1 MMIINVIKTIS
12 EINWWHVI
20 RNLIVRKVRPWPRP
34 ALYLTYYQT
43 KFHITS
49 WNAPNFFNCQV
60 ALFFIK
66 YWNSVLEIGKI
77 ASTFCKKNSRLI
89 GWLVLLSPG
98 QIYSLDSIAKS
109 RKYIPFVLREW
120 DSLPEKQSV
129 CFDLTSNTSPAIV
142 IDSYNLKNSR
152 NLFIYK
158 IFLMILCLC
167 YQRKGDLL
175 NDFLVWS

>member
-1 MMIINVIKTIS
+1 MTCYTQSYCSEGTPLAAYSLIS
-12 EINWWHVI
+12 DILSNKISYHI
-20 RNLIVRKVRPWPRP
+20 LKCS
-34 ALYLTYYQT
+34 
-43 KFHITS
+43 KF
-49 WNAPNFFNCQV
+49 FQLQV

-77 ASTFCKKNSRLI
+77 ALTFYKNNSRLI

-142 IDSYNLKNSR
+142 IDPYNLKNSR